1 MSEKI
6 ILGKIETYS
15 AYYKHP
21 SYYLEKKLLNALQR
35 GLKPTAISTLSAI
48 NALERATLADSPIRS
63 TKNSLIA
70 SCTLFTRAA
79 IEANVPPEE
88 AFLNSDVH
96 INEIE
101 SISTLIKLQAYEY
114 TMLEAYIDLVHTHK
128 TSSYTRLIVRTI
140 EYIHENITDP
150 LSLTTIAT
158 HLNKSRS
165 YLCTLFKEEVG
176 LTMTDYIN
184 SHKIEES
191 LYFLNYSHMSIS
203 DIAYLFHFCNPGYF
217 TKLFK
222 KYTGK
227 TPQMYIAETT
237 GTKI

>member
-1 MSEKI
+1 MSDKI
-6 ILGKIETYS
+6 ILNKIETYS

-35 GLKPTAISTLSAI
+35 GLKPTAFSTLAAI
-48 NALERATLADSPIRS
+48 NALERAKLADSPIRS

-101 SISTLIKLQAYEY
+101 SLGTLAKLQAYEQ

-128 TSSYTRLIVRTI
+128 TSTYTRLIVRAI
-140 EYIHENITDP
+140 DYIHENITDP
-150 LSLTTIAT
+150 LSLNIIAK
-158 HLNKSRS
+158 HLNKSKS
-165 YLCTLFKEEVG
+165 YVCSLFKEEVG
-176 LTMTDYIN
+176 ISMMDYIN

-191 LYFLNYSHMSIS
+191 LYFLNYSNMSIS
-203 DIAYLFHFCNPGYF
+203 DIAYLFSFCNPGYF
-217 TKLFK
+217 TRLFK

-227 TPQMYIAETT
+227 TPQVYIAETT
-237 GTKI
+237 GTRV

>member
-6 ILGKIETYS
+6 ILSKIETHS

-21 SYYLEKKLLNALQR
+21 SYYLEKKLLNELQR
-35 GLKPTAISTLSAI
+35 GLKASAFSTLNAI

-101 SISTLIKLQAYEY
+101 AISNLSKLKAYEH

-128 TSSYTRLIVRTI
+128 TSSYSRLIGKAI
-140 EYIHENITDP
+140 EYIHENITDA
-150 LSLTTIAT
+150 LSLSHVAN
-158 HLNKSRS
+158 HLNKSRP
-165 YLCTLFKEEVG
+165 YLCTHFKEEVG
-176 LTMTDYIN
+176 LSMMDYIN
-184 SHKIEES
+184 AHKIEES
-191 LYFLNYSHMSIS
+191 QYFLNYSTMSIS
-203 DIAYLFHFCNPGYF
+203 DIAYLFNFCNPGYYSR
-217 TKLFK
+217 LFK

-227 TPQMYIAETT
+227 TPQAFIEERA
-237 GTKI
+237 GTKV